1 MSAPHSI
8 AVCWG
13 HLLPDPSRL
22 NTLSADDLDAIERTA
37 ECEAIS
43 VGHGIAAIGELLAN
57 TADAGE
63 LTNHT
68 ARDIGWLLQSLGYL
82 SGRLTDVANGAEYE
96 LERRKAAAP
105 HPTAEG

>member
-1 MSAPHSI
+1 MKP
-8 AVCWG
+8 VCWG
-13 HLLPDPSRL
+13 HLLPDPLTMRRF
-22 NTLSADDLDAIERTA
+22 SADDLDAIERTA
-37 ECEAIS
+37 ECEAMT

-82 SGRLTDVANGAEYE
+82 SGRLSDVANGAEYE
-96 LERRKAAAP
+96 LACRKAAAP
-105 HPTAEG
+105 TPTAKG